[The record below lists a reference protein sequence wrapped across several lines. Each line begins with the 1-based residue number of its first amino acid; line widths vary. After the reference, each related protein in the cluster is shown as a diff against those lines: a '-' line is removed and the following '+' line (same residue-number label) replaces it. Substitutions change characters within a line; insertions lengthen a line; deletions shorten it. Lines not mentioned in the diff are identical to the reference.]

1 MTAWRM
7 ANPPSWLGRK
17 LRSSR
22 RGFFFLQIDYE
33 LIITL
38 GVALIHHHSR
48 YFGKYNCIAVHSHH
62 AFDASFHPESPS
74 PLGFDEP
81 LLWPSDQVQAEDYAL
96 FRSGQFDRAPVFAA

>member
-1 MTAWRM
+1 M
-7 ANPPSWLGRK
+7 ANPPSWLGG
-17 LRSSR
+17 SS
-22 RGFFFLQIDYE
+22 GLAAGASSCQIDYE